1 MVFWHPCIHFVFVY
15 NTVVLFEGEYKK
27 TRKILCTVQGQSEHL
42 KCTGPTKIIKT
53 LPFFSPLCLSHRVL
67 FIGMVCQVLG
77 LGCCLQYFKRSLCF
91 RKRCFPSDT
100 PSTLSFHSS
109 KQASEQAWWQL
120 CTQMPYFYWPGTFL
134 IVTLWDE
141 QVLMHA
147 SYWACLLFLSSKG
160 TLFQWGLMRH
170 YRVLILACAT
180 SSVCLLEPLLQ
191 FCLWHCFKM

>member
-1 MVFWHPCIHFVFVY
+1 MFVY

-109 KQASEQAWWQL
+109 KRASLMTIVHTNAVFLLAWNIFNS
-120 CTQMPYFYWPGTFL
+120 YIVGRAGT
-134 IVTLWDE
+134 
-141 QVLMHA
+141 H
-147 SYWACLLFLSSKG
+147 ACLILSLSI
-160 TLFQWGLMRH
+160 
-170 YRVLILACAT
+170 IL
-180 SSVCLLEPLLQ
+180 V
-191 FCLWHCFKM
+191 K